1 MDQTVLEH
9 LCEAYLFWALYT
21 TDFIAL
27 LQVSEEHAEEFGE
40 KLWKRYED
48 RHKEQNRL
56 KEENSLRGFD
66 YEQGG
71 KDYAKYLIELVRQ
84 WEGK

>member
-48 RHKEQNRL
+48 RHKENERT
-56 KEENSLRGFD
+56 GGCD